1 MRITK
6 CDLCKK
12 EIKKEPVT
20 AGIGFFPKA
29 ELCEKCGSSILK
41 FLRKNKFIKEDE
53 ILKNIKK
60 LGPT

>member
-12 EIKKEPVT
+12 NIKGEAIT

-41 FLRKNKFIKEDE
+41 FLKKNKFLET
-53 ILKNIKK
+53 NKK
-60 LGPT
+60 LNKKYA